1 MPSQSDAI
9 IPRNGRRVNYEV
21 RHPVQ
26 AHPFV
31 CCFSAESPKM
41 RHAARNEPLD
51 TALPARSAVLRKRAV
66 VLILA
71 GLLKRE

>member
-1 MPSQSDAI
+1 
-9 IPRNGRRVNYEV
+9 
-21 RHPVQ
+21 
-26 AHPFV
+26 
-31 CCFSAESPKM
+31 M